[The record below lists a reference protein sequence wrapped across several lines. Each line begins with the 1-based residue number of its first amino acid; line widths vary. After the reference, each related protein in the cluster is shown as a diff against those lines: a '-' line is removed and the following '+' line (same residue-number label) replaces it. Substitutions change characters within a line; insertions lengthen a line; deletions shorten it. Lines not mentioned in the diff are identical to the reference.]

1 MASAGDVD
9 LSSLLGEKCYGGLD
23 LAATEDVCSFCLVFP
38 QPDGVMKVL
47 IWNFVSSA
55 AVERRRGKAGAAYD
69 AFVTKGDLIVTDG
82 NSTDY
87 DYIFRKITE
96 CAEMFDLQ
104 STAFDRYNSSSLV
117 QRLMREGLD
126 MDPYGQGYVS
136 MTPPIREM
144 EVMVKQKKLH
154 HGGHTMLRWMA
165 SNIQVKMDEA
175 MNIKFNKARSQDK
188 IDGMVAL
195 AMAVGEW
202 MTCNREGD
210 GSSVYENQGL
220 REL

>member
-1 MASAGDVD
+1 
-9 LSSLLGEKCYGGLD
+9 
-23 LAATEDVCSFCLVFP
+23 
-38 QPDGVMKVL
+38 
-47 IWNFVSSA
+47 
-55 AVERRRGKAGAAYD
+55 
-69 AFVTKGDLIVTDG
+69 
-82 NSTDY
+82 
-87 DYIFRKITE
+87 
-96 CAEMFDLQ
+96 
-104 STAFDRYNSSSLV
+104 
-117 QRLMREGLD
+117 
-126 MDPYGQGYVS
+126 
-136 MTPPIREM
+136 
-144 EVMVKQKKLH
+144 
-154 HGGHTMLRWMA
+154 MLRWMA

>member
-1 MASAGDVD
+1 
-9 LSSLLGEKCYGGLD
+9 
-23 LAATEDVCSFCLVFP
+23 
-38 QPDGVMKVL
+38 
-47 IWNFVSSA
+47 
-55 AVERRRGKAGAAYD
+55 
-69 AFVTKGDLIVTDG
+69 
-82 NSTDY
+82 
-87 DYIFRKITE
+87 
-96 CAEMFDLQ
+96 
-104 STAFDRYNSSSLV
+104 
-117 QRLMREGLD
+117 

-165 SNIQVKMDEA
+165 SNIQIKLDEA
-175 MNIKFNKARSQDK
+175 FNIKFNKARSQDK

-210 GSSVYENQGL
+210 GSSVYEDQGL
-220 REL
+220 REV